1 MAEEHK
7 SSNSQSGA
15 KTERPILHKTAIAGL
30 VLAVLTG
37 VFGTVATVYNNVSAI
52 SDTVFTKRVDT
63 AIESAENWV
72 KSHRM
77 DILEEKNTAL
87 LKMLGECNEVRT
99 NPLFEEIIRGFLAT
113 RSHPECWKR
122 LIDPNWPVN
131 DLELNQTIKKENIDN
146 KWILYAIATK
156 EAKITPEEMHLFDPQ
171 RWQRRQLT
179 HQLNALVT
187 LKKRCSKTDKKLDE
201 LIEHLCER
209 LSGEL
214 VFDMAVVDIY
224 IQKVAFVLRAG
235 HPEKIRARWVE
246 RIIANQQHDGGWNDR
261 WFCFTSNRRPIFAFT
276 APPSNQHATIQALT
290 ALYLVKYRYPGHFG
304 LKTESFGGK

>member
-1 MAEEHK
+1 MVKEHK
-7 SSNSQSGA
+7 SSDNQGGT
-15 KTERPILHKTAIAGL
+15 KTERPILCRAAIAGL

-37 VFGTVATVYNNVSAI
+37 ILGVGVLVYNNVSAI
-52 SDTVFTKRVDT
+52 SDAVFAKRVDT
-63 AIESAENWV
+63 AIESAEKWA

-87 LKMLGECNEVRT
+87 LKMLSECDEVRA
-99 NPLFEEIIRGFLAT
+99 NPLFNEIIRNFLAT
-113 RSHPECWKR
+113 RSRPECWKR

-131 DLELNQTIKKENIDN
+131 ELELNRTIEKECIDN
-146 KWILYAIATK
+146 KWVLYAIAAE
-156 EAKITPEEMHLFDPQ
+156 EAKVTPEELHLFDPQ

-187 LKKRCSKTDKKLDE
+187 LKKRSRKTDEKLDE

-214 VFDMAVVDIY
+214 VFDAAVVDIY

-235 HPEKIRARWVE
+235 FPEKIRARWVE
-246 RIIANQQHDGGWNDR
+246 RIIANQLPDGGWDDR
-261 WFCFTSNRRPIFAFT
+261 WFCFTSNRKPIFDFA
-276 APPSNQHATIQALT
+276 APPSEQHATIQALT
-290 ALYLVKYRYPGHFG
+290 ALYLVKYRYPEHFG
-304 LKTESFGGK
+304 LKVESFGDK